1 MHVNLADKRVLIT
14 GGAGLIGSA
23 IAMRLVGMKAD
34 VTVVDALLPQH
45 GGNRR
50 NLQDVADHIKM
61 IVADLRD
68 PAGVDGLVD
77 GVDVVFNL
85 AGQSSHLDSMTDPLA
100 DLDIN
105 SRAQVGILEALRRAS
120 PLAKVIFA
128 STRQVYGRPRYL
140 PVDEAH
146 PVHPVDVNGIN
157 KLSGEWFHRLY
168 HEVYGL
174 QTSVL
179 RLTNTYGPGM
189 RIVDARQT
197 FLGVWILHLLRGEP
211 FEIWGG
217 AQLRDF
223 NYVEDVADAFLAAAV
238 SDKADG
244 RVFNLGSREV
254 VSLRQVGEMLVD
266 LNGGGRFEI
275 RDFPEERR
283 RIDIGDCHCDFAAIE
298 TTLGWQPRMS
308 LRNGLQRTLEYYR
321 HNMGHY
327 A

>member
-1 MHVNLADKRVLIT
+1 MDFAGKRVLIT

-23 IAMRLVGMKAD
+23 IAKRLVGMNAD
-34 VTVVDALLPQH
+34 VTVIDALLPQN

-50 NLQDVADHIKM
+50 NLRDVADRIKL
-61 IVADLRD
+61 VVSDVRHSAS
-68 PAGVDGLVD
+68 VETLVD
-77 GVDVVFNL
+77 GIDVVFNL
-85 AGQSSHLDSMTDPLA
+85 AGQSSHLDSMTDPLT

-105 SRAQVGILEALRRAS
+105 SRAQVGILEAVRHANPR
-120 PLAKVIFA
+120 AKVIFA
-128 STRQVYGRPRYL
+128 STRQVYGKPTYL
-140 PVDEAH
+140 PVDETH
-146 PVHPVDVNGIN
+146 RVHPVDVNGIN

-168 HEVYGL
+168 HEVYGMR
-174 QTSVL
+174 TCVM

-197 FLGVWILHLLRGEP
+197 FLGVWILRLLRAEP

-223 NYVEDVADAFLAAAV
+223 NYVEDVADAFLAAAL
-238 SDKADG
+238 SENADG
-244 RVFNLGSREV
+244 RVFNLGSPEV
-254 VSLRQVGEMLVD
+254 VSLRQVGEMLVE

-275 RDFPEERR
+275 REFPEERR
-283 RIDIGDCHCDFAAIE
+283 RIDIGDCYCSFAAIDA
-298 TTLGWQPRMS
+298 TLGWRPRMS

-321 HNMGHY
+321 DNMEHY